1 METDNKYFPIRK
13 EFKPMIY
20 AYKEINQ
27 RYKGLLKVGYTSTG
41 DVNKRVKQQYPTL
54 RPDGLPYNI
63 VLEEEALR
71 EDGTSFTDKD
81 VHRMLKAMEIENPNG
96 EWFKCNVETVQ
107 VAINN
112 VRLRKRNIGNRF
124 ANFKMRPEQK
134 QAVEIT
140 SNYFIK
146 YKKEYPQSI
155 PHFLWNCKMR
165 FGKTFAAYQLAKT
178 MNWKRILVLTF
189 KPAVEDAWEED
200 LNNHVDFEG
209 WQFISSNAKDKED
222 TLSYKDADKDKPIV
236 CFGSFQ
242 DYLGRNEVG
251 GIKAKNEWVHTTN
264 WDCVVL
270 DEYHYGAWNE
280 HSKGLFEMQEE
291 DEITK
296 VEQEYDESL
305 MPITTNHYLYLSGTP
320 FRALKSGD
328 FIEEQIYNWTYSDEQ
343 KAKENWNNTKG
354 DNPYLSLPKMILM
367 TYQLPDTLKRVCQQ
381 GEFDEFDLN
390 TFFSAIGEGGNAR
403 FVYEDEVQK
412 WLDIIRGAYEEE
424 FVSNLKLKKDKPA
437 MPYGHAPLLKILTH
451 TLWLFHNVSS
461 CYAMKNLL
469 GQKQNRFYHDYNI
482 IVVAGN
488 ECGVGKKALEYL
500 RKEMG
505 NPLYTKTITLSC
517 GKLTTGVTVRPW
529 SGILMLC
536 NLNSPETYFQ
546 SAFRIQSP
554 WVIDNPDNIS
564 PNKKEIIKET
574 CYIFDFA
581 PNRALR
587 QIAHYS
593 EELNIEEQG
602 IENKIGEFIH
612 FLPVLA
618 YNGFQMK
625 SINPAEILDIA
636 ITGTAATLLAR
647 GWQSALL
654 VNVDNNVL
662 KALLSNKEA
671 LDAIN
676 KIEAFRNLNL
686 QQDIEIIINKSEHVK
701 KIKKEAN
708 EKELCKKDKEELKEE
723 EKEYR
728 SKRKEIQEK
737 LIKFATRI
745 PIFMYLT
752 DYREET
758 LQDVIRQLEPGLFTK
773 VTGITIKDFDLLVS
787 IGVFNAEKMN
797 ESILYFKR
805 YESASL
811 VYIGIDRHS
820 NDKSVGLYNTSIN
833 KEDYNN
839 IIVNRPIL

>member
-27 RYKGLLKVGYTSTG
+27 RYKGLLKIGYTSTG

-81 VHRMLKAMEIENPNG
+81 VHRMLKAMDIDNPNG
-96 EWFKCNVETVQ
+96 EWFKCDVEIVQ

-146 YKKEYPQSI
+146 YKKEYPQST

-165 FGKTFAAYQLAKT
+165 FGKTFAAYQLAKE

-200 LNNHVDFEG
+200 LNNHIDFEG
-209 WQFISSNAKDKED
+209 WQFISSNTKDKEN

-296 VEQEYDESL
+296 AEQEYDESL

-320 FRALKSGD
+320 FRALNSGD

-343 KAKENWNNTKG
+343 KAKENWDNTKG
-354 DNPYLSLPKMILM
+354 DNPYRSLPKMILM
-367 TYQLPDTLKRVCQQ
+367 TYQLPDALKRVCQQ

-390 TFFSAIGEGGNAR
+390 TFFSATGEGDNAR

-412 WLDIIRGAYEEE
+412 WLDIIRGDYEEE
-424 FVSNLKLKKDKPA
+424 LVSNLKLKKDKPA
-437 MPYGHAPLLKILTH
+437 MPYSHAPLLKILTH

-469 GQKQNRFYHDYNI
+469 KQKQNRFYHDYKI

-505 NPLYTKTITLSC
+505 NPLDTKTITLSC

-662 KALLSNKEA
+662 KALLSNEKA

-701 KIKKEAN
+701 KMKKEAN
-708 EKELCKKDKEELKEE
+708 EKDLCKKDKEELKEE

-839 IIVNRPIL
+839 IIVNQPIL

>member
-1 METDNKYFPIRK
+1 
-13 EFKPMIY
+13 
-20 AYKEINQ
+20 
-27 RYKGLLKVGYTSTG
+27 
-41 DVNKRVKQQYPTL
+41 
-54 RPDGLPYNI
+54 
-63 VLEEEALR
+63 
-71 EDGTSFTDKD
+71 
-81 VHRMLKAMEIENPNG
+81 MLKAMDIDNPNG
-96 EWFKCNVETVQ
+96 EWFKCDVEIVQ

-112 VRLRKRNIGNRF
+112 VRQRKRNIGNRF

-146 YKKEYPQSI
+146 YKKEYPQST

-165 FGKTFAAYQLAKT
+165 FGKTFAAYQLAKE

-200 LNNHVDFEG
+200 LNNHIDFEG
-209 WQFISSNAKDKED
+209 WQFISSNTKDKEN

-296 VEQEYDESL
+296 AEQEYDESL

-320 FRALKSGD
+320 FRALNSGD

-343 KAKENWNNTKG
+343 KAKENWDNTKG
-354 DNPYLSLPKMILM
+354 DNPYRSLPKMILM
-367 TYQLPDTLKRVCQQ
+367 TYQLPDALKRVCQQ

-390 TFFSAIGEGGNAR
+390 TFFSATGEGDNAR

-412 WLDIIRGAYEEE
+412 WLDIIRGDYEEE
-424 FVSNLKLKKDKPA
+424 LVSNLKLKKDKPA
-437 MPYGHAPLLKILTH
+437 MPYSHAPLLKILTH

-469 GQKQNRFYHDYNI
+469 KQKQNRFYHDYKI

-505 NPLYTKTITLSC
+505 NPLDTKTITLSC

-662 KALLSNKEA
+662 KALLSNEKA

-701 KIKKEAN
+701 KMKKEAN
-708 EKELCKKDKEELKEE
+708 EKDLCKKDKEELKEE

-839 IIVNRPIL
+839 IIVNQPIL